1 MCQSDSPALIVTCL
15 VCLHSMQRAQSVWT
29 CATECREAASDI
41 QVGTKILY
49 PLIMSEMKNKTSSEV
64 LTGANN
70 DQTFSLLRRES
81 PDQRLSSR
89 YNMHDL
95 LSAGFIPLTLDKQ
108 SKKVDPVLAEL
119 PRGFHPVYT
128 SIEYKCASPL
138 YRHTGSSR
146 RTCLKTGRWSGRHV
160 SCSPGES
167 SSCEDLANRNAGLKG
182 SYVR

>member
-1 MCQSDSPALIVTCL
+1 
-15 VCLHSMQRAQSVWT
+15 
-29 CATECREAASDI
+29 
-41 QVGTKILY
+41 
-49 PLIMSEMKNKTSSEV
+49 MSEMKKRILISSEV

-70 DQTFSLLRRES
+70 DQTFLLLRRQS

-95 LSAGFIPLTLDKQ
+95 LSAGFITLTLDKQ
-108 SKKVDPVLAEL
+108 SKKDDPLLVEL

-138 YRHTGSSR
+138 YHHTGSSR

-167 SSCEDLANRNAGLKG
+167 SSCEDLANRNVRLKG
-182 SYVR
+182 DYVRLKRNIVPVITADFTHTSLLNSTHMRNLLLKSMSQSGFTNNLWW